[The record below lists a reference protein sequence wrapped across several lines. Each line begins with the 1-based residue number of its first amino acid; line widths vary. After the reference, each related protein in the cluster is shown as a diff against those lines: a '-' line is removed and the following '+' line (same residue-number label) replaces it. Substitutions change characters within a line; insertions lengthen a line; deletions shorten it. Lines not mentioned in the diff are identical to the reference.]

1 MERNRPLL
9 ASAGILFLL
18 GIVEADG
25 AEMKTLKVVE
35 RAATDVITDLGDKGD
50 SVGDV
55 LTFHNLVFDE
65 KNENQIGTNQGW
77 CIRTEVGKSWECF
90 WTMILGDGQITVA
103 GPFSTLPIRARGNR
117 RNGYLRLGERRDDA
131 PFPQRPGKRVRLRLY
146 VGVVTV
152 SPPVLPPRAFRAPPT
167 SPAIPNSARTKSC
180 RCPARALATA
190 VAFSGSA

>member
-1 MERNRPLL
+1 MQRNHTLL

-35 RAATDVITDLGDKGD
+35 RAATDVVTDLGEKGD

-55 LTFHNLVFDE
+55 LTFHNLIFDE

-90 WTMILGDGQITVA
+90 WTLILGDGQITVE
-103 GPFSTLPIRARGNR
+103 GPFYDAADSVLAVTGGTGAYASVSGEMTLHS
-117 RNGYLRLGERRDDA
+117 RNAQGSEYDFGYTL
-131 PFPQRPGKRVRLRLY
+131 VW
-146 VGVVTV
+146 
-152 SPPVLPPRAFRAPPT
+152 
-167 SPAIPNSARTKSC
+167 
-180 RCPARALATA
+180 
-190 VAFSGSA
+190 